1 MTSEDEIILEYIL
14 TRESQSPV
22 REVEEEEDDT
32 ESGRALLEQQ
42 ESEPSDVFFIEEQN
56 VTLKAGVF
64 NQPSAEDEIG
74 SMQDLPIKQSGT
86 LVDFV
91 LIAEDSN
98 FSVKVEIDEH
108 DIIDD
113 TYSYISDMSTELSRI
128 GGYEDNNGN
137 YVVHVADYDFRER
150 LNVLIRPEDDNTT
163 FKLIRLE
170 AEQ

>member
-22 REVEEEEDDT
+22 REDEEEDDT
-32 ESGRALLEQQ
+32 ESGRVLLEQQ
-42 ESEPSDVFFIEEQN
+42 ESEPSDVFFIEEQD

-74 SMQDLPIKQSGT
+74 SMQELPIKQSGT

-113 TYSYISDMSTELSRI
+113 AYSYISDMSTELSRI
-128 GGYEDNNGN
+128 GAYRDKDDN

-150 LNVLIRPEDDNTT
+150 LNVLIRPENDNTT